1 MKRKLTL
8 AAIFLCCVATTF
20 AQFSGSGS
28 GTESDPYLI
37 LNPIQLNQIR
47 NFLNRDGVYFKLMSD
62 IDLTDFIE
70 DEYPSQGWL
79 PIGTNSSS
87 FKGVIDG
94 NGKTITGLW
103 INRNSSDGVGFVS
116 SLVGS
121 IKNLSLKNALVKG
134 NNNVGLLAGSCGKSK
149 IENCTLSGSVMG
161 NSNVGGCVGRGE
173 VELCDILS
181 TVEVSGVDCVG
192 GIIGYS
198 YYPILNCRVYS
209 NICGSNYIGGI
220 SGRTYDNYSGY
231 FSDCVFI
238 GNISGNS
245 FLGGICGFLY
255 QFSVKKSFVAG
266 NIEGIGTNVGGLAG
280 YLTRQNIS
288 DCYFSGNVIGDNN
301 VGGLIGHLYS
311 GTMES
316 SFSNASIRGN
326 KNVGGLCGLLGQTNI
341 GLDIRLRKCVA
352 NVKYVNATK
361 EAVGRIYGKNENSS
375 AYTIGQMGTSEENK
389 ALNRAIIIEAGVAK
403 DIIDDKQNG
412 SGVSP
417 TTLKLKA
424 TYVAMGWDFTDIW
437 EILETESYPYFKTQ
451 TAPPVI
457 TSQLVS
463 GATTISGKC
472 LDGGTITL
480 DIDGTTQQMFSSGND
495 FSFSVSPLQTGQEVR
510 VCAKAEGKEQSYYA
524 IEIVTSLGSGKE
536 YDPYQVFTASDL
548 TNAYK
553 KGYYKLMNDI
563 DLTDY
568 INQNSPSEGWKSI
581 GRDGSETIHFD
592 GDGHKITGLWCNTTR
607 DNTGL
612 FSCFANGT
620 IKNLTVET
628 AMNKQVKGGSNT
640 GILIGKMI
648 NGTIENCR
656 VSGTV
661 ADGTPVGGMVGML
674 DGGTIT
680 LSQASVTINTTG
692 ANSYVGGLVGEM
704 TSGEIDQCITLGTL
718 TATGNTSYVGGL
730 AGKNSATVTNCYS
743 NTSVTSS
750 YNAAGLIAYNY
761 GVVDKC
767 YATGDISSKNYGA
780 GVIGY
785 NDGSNA
791 VVKNC
796 VAMNNKI
803 DVTFESQSAQS
814 GGYGQRI
821 IGGIKNGA
829 PAPEL
834 NNYALKFMQ
843 VSVNGKAQ
851 KVYDDIMNGVGK
863 KGSDLAKGSTY
874 QELGWNF
881 TNIWNIVE
889 GYSYPSLKNNAA
901 IVLQPG
907 EDPVEV
913 NLTAPTAKS
922 GLVYNG
928 SAQELITAGSTNV
941 GALKYSLDGSNYGTD
956 IPKGTDAKTYTV
968 YYKVVDSGN
977 KDLTTAASLTV
988 TITPKT
994 VSSPTITLSE
1004 TSFVYSGQ
1012 EKKPTVTV
1020 KDGDTS
1026 IPTSEYTVSYSNNI
1040 NIGNATVTIKDK
1052 EGGNYVVNGSAQFT
1066 ITAAP
1071 ANVTAPKAKSG
1082 LVYNGS
1088 AQELITAG
1096 SSSDGTLQ
1104 YSLDGSNYSTS
1115 IPKGTDAKTYT
1126 VYYKLKGDANHNDT
1140 EPATLTATISPKT
1153 VSNPKISLSGTT
1165 FVYDGQEKKPTVTVK
1180 DGNTTI
1186 PTSEYTVNYSNNIN
1200 VGNATV
1206 TISDKDGGNYI
1217 VSGSTQF
1224 TITAAPVNVTAPKAK
1239 SGLVY
1244 NGEAQE
1250 LITAGSSSNGEM
1262 QYSLD
1267 GSNYST
1273 AIPKGTD
1280 AKTYTVYYK
1289 VKANA
1294 NYSDTQP
1301 TTLMATISPKT
1312 VSNPTITLSETSY
1325 VYDGNEKKPT
1335 VTVKDGSTTIST
1347 SEYTVSY
1354 SNNVNVGNAT
1364 VTIKDKSGGNYIV
1377 NGTAYFAITDASANF
1392 TAPKAKYDL
1401 VYNGRA
1407 QELIIVG
1414 SSSDG
1419 TLQYS
1424 LDGNN
1429 YSTTIPKGTDAKTYT
1444 VYYKLKGDANHND
1457 TEPATL
1463 TVTISRTPLKIKV
1476 GTYTKKQGE
1485 DNPAFKVIYEGFVNN
1500 ETEAVLTKKPTI
1512 TCEASKN
1519 SPAGVYEVIVNGA
1532 EAQNYDISYI
1542 NGTLTISAVL
1552 YKLTYMVDGVVYKT
1566 YDIAYGASITPEAE
1580 PTKEGYTFSGWS
1592 TIPSKMPA
1600 EDVVITGTF
1609 TKDPEISE
1617 GISYEVVGGNA
1628 SVAHANNATGEI
1640 KIDESVVINGK
1651 TYQVTAITDG
1661 AFQGCTGLTSV
1672 EIPSTVTV
1680 IGQNAFNGCSGLII
1694 IKIGKGVKEIGS
1706 KAFANIAT
1714 SKVRTRAEDVKLRVY
1729 CEAEMI
1735 PSTPA
1740 DAFENT
1746 PIDKATLYVP
1756 DNLVDV
1762 YKLVLPWNGFGTVVG
1777 LTTGIDSVTIESTD
1791 AFIFDMQGNRLDNV
1805 HKGVNI
1811 IRTRDGKTKKVVMK

>member
-1 MKRKLTL
+1 MKRLLTL
-8 AAIFLCCVATTF
+8 AVMFLCCMATTF

-28 GTESDPYLI
+28 GTENDPYLI
-37 LNPIQLNQIR
+37 LNPVQLNQLR
-47 NFLNRDGVYFKLMSD
+47 NFLNQRDVYFKLMAD
-62 IDLTDFIE
+62 IDLAEFLE
-70 DEYPSQGWL
+70 DENPSQGWQ
-79 PIGTNSSS
+79 PIGTKSAP
-87 FKGVIDG
+87 FRGILDG
-94 NGKTITGLW
+94 NGKTISNLW
-103 INRNSSDGVGFVS
+103 IKRSNNDCVGLF
-116 SLVGS
+116 GYMKIAT
-121 IKNLSLKNALVKG
+121 IKNLTLSDVSING
-134 NNNVGLLAGSCGKSK
+134 NNNVGGFSGFGEACNIS
-149 IENCTLSGSVMG
+149 NCNLSGSIQG
-161 NSNVGGCVGRGE
+161 GSSVGGYFGVVDYCSLQDNFSSADVVGKGDYVGGFVGKAYDDYRKEIVNCRVNNNVIKGNNYVGGLLGYMMEGNISSCYAYTNICGFDCTGGVIGFGIQNVYISHCGFAGSIRGN
-173 VELCDILS
+173 
-181 TVEVSGVDCVG
+181 DCVG
-192 GIIGYS
+192 GIMGKGDSNNRPISVSNSFSIGDIISSGS
-198 YYPILNCRVYS
+198 YV
-209 NICGSNYIGGI
+209 GGI
-220 SGRTYDNYSGY
+220 TGRCDSYFYQSRISCYHNGSIQGSSYVGGITGYGGSVSNCYSI
-231 FSDCVFI
+231 SQ
-238 GNISGNS
+238 ISG
-245 FLGGICGFLY
+245 I
-255 QFSVKKSFVAG
+255 KK
-266 NIEGIGTNVGGLAG
+266 VGGLAG
-280 YLTRQNIS
+280 YLVHYGSTGKGGGITSSVAINSSVAATEDDVARIAVSNILPENGS
-288 DCYFSGNVIGDNN
+288 ESENKSYNRTIVISRGIAQDVIDNN
-301 VGGLIGHLYS
+301 
-311 GTMES
+311 
-316 SFSNASIRGN
+316 
-326 KNVGGLCGLLGQTNI
+326 
-341 GLDIRLRKCVA
+341 
-352 NVKYVNATK
+352 
-361 EAVGRIYGKNENSS
+361 
-375 AYTIGQMGTSEENK
+375 
-389 ALNRAIIIEAGVAK
+389 
-403 DIIDDKQNG
+403 QNG
-412 SGVSP
+412 TGVSA

-424 TYVAMGWDFTDIW
+424 TYGAMGWDFGEIW
-437 EILETESYPYFKTQ
+437 EMQETECYPYFKWQ

-457 TSQLVS
+457 TSQVS
-463 GATTISGKC
+463 AGATTISGKC
-472 LDGGTITL
+472 IDGGTITL
-480 DIDGTTQQMFSSGND
+480 DVDGSTQQMVSYGNE
-495 FSFSVSPLQTGQEVR
+495 FSFTVSPLQTGQEVR
-510 VCAKAEGKEQSYYA
+510 VWAKAEGKEQSYYA
-524 IEIVTSLGSGKE
+524 TEIVASLGTGKE
-536 YDPYQVFTASDL
+536 NDPYQVYTASDL
-548 TNAYK
+548 TNAYR

-620 IKNLTVET
+620 IKNLIVET
-628 AMNKQVKGGSNT
+628 ANGKQVKGGANT

-661 ADGTPVGGMVGML
+661 ADGTPVGGLVGL
-674 DGGTIT
+674 FDGGKIS
-680 LSQASVTINTTG
+680 LSQASVTINTTNG
-692 ANSYVGGLVGEM
+692 SSYVGGLVGEV
-704 TSGEIDQCITLGTL
+704 TGGEIDQCVTLGTI
-718 TATGNTSYVGGL
+718 TATGNGSYVGGL
-730 AGKNSATVTNCYS
+730 VGKNSATVTNCYS
-743 NTSVTSS
+743 NAVVTST

-767 YATGDISSKNYGA
+767 YATGNISSKNYGA

-785 NDGSNA
+785 NDGNNA

-843 VSVNGKAQ
+843 VSVNSKAQ

-913 NLTAPTAKS
+913 NLTAPT
-922 GLVYNG
+922 
-928 SAQELITAGSTNV
+928 
-941 GALKYSLDGSNYGTD
+941 
-956 IPKGTDAKTYTV
+956 
-968 YYKVVDSGN
+968 
-977 KDLTTAASLTV
+977 
-988 TITPKT
+988 
-994 VSSPTITLSE
+994 
-1004 TSFVYSGQ
+1004 
-1012 EKKPTVTV
+1012 
-1020 KDGDTS
+1020 
-1026 IPTSEYTVSYSNNI
+1026 
-1040 NIGNATVTIKDK
+1040 
-1052 EGGNYVVNGSAQFT
+1052 
-1066 ITAAP
+1066 
-1071 ANVTAPKAKSG
+1071 AKSG

-1180 DGNTTI
+1180 DGTTTI